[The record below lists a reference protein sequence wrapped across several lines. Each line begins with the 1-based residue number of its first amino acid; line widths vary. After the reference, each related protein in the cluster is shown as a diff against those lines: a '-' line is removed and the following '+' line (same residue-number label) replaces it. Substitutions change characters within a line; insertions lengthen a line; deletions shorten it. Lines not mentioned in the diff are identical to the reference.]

1 MAMAERKRVTLQ
13 GVLAEKRRFDHRLEL
28 VSVLGLDLLRRS
40 GNLLE
45 KQPGTLQG
53 VVSTSF

>member
-28 VSVLGLDLLRRS
+28 VSVLGVDLLQQA

-45 KQPGTLQG
+45 KQLGTLQG
-53 VVSTSF
+53 MVSTSS